1 MKRLVLTMF
10 AAVLVLSTMTLN
22 AQTPD
27 RKIKSIKLSPDVE
40 KMYREQLSSM
50 QSKSQNSLQSNGMQ
64 RVYPVKKLTE
74 KDIEVLMNNS
84 GTQRKHE
91 ILPSLKDALP
101 TVKPLEKKTSNL
113 QGEISNPPSNIR
125 FPGEFEESQ
134 AVLVSIPSVALT
146 RIGTFK
152 GEEYNMWVEVFASSQ
167 YLAYFNVPPGYAIFI
182 PYLYGLSEDPNE
194 AYTVEHDKYLYAVN
208 LGIFTNNN
216 TGEIDTTIAHIWTNL
231 INSIQQECTVWIR
244 ISNINDSTTVK
255 DYMQKVNMPLKN
267 YEFFSDGNG
276 EDAFWAR
283 DWGPLGFYYGDQGK
297 LAFVDAEYYPGRL
310 FDDEFSKYLLNK
322 KGYDYYNLP
331 VHLEGGNIMGD
342 GYKYITYSD
351 VVYNN
356 NSTNQGQIIYD
367 ASQQKWMQKQFTPLS
382 KTQLDSKMK
391 AAFGAEDVIVPQHLQ
406 YDGGTGHIDLY
417 LKQFDEESMLIT
429 DMPSKYSKLTDYKI
443 IQKNRDMLASKKTA
457 FGTKYRFLN
466 APLPRLDNGEMPTS
480 NDSLYSKDPRSY
492 LNGVIVNKSYIYP
505 CFSKK
510 GEANYNYELEV
521 QKTLKE
527 LLPGYKL
534 CPIDAR
540 YLSPQGGA
548 IHCITMQIPADHPI
562 TMRHKPVRDNIS
574 LTNSVAITVELV
586 SNYDADNIA
595 LFWRK
600 PSSSTWATVQLT
612 ADGKIYT
619 GAIEGNFSENDTVQY
634 YVAARKN
641 NTIKKCLPYTA
652 PDGYYTFYFG
662 NTSIDQ
668 LYNYEPTSSS
678 IASIYP
684 NPATNAINVI
694 FEVNNPGNIN
704 IEIFNSLGQV
714 VNTPIQNK
722 YFEKGVFTIDVAN
735 LNLPDGNYFIRMNS
749 LTNNSMS
756 SFVIMNK

>member
-27 RKIKSIKLSPDVE
+27 RKIKPIKLAPEVE
-40 KMYREQLSSM
+40 KMYKEQSSSRE
-50 QSKSQNSLQSNGMQ
+50 SKTQNSLQSNGMK
-64 RVYPVKKLTE
+64 RVYPVKELTE
-74 KDIEVLMNNS
+74 KDIEVLMKNLGN
-84 GTQRKHE
+84 QRVQE
-91 ILPSLKDALP
+91 IPPSLTEALP
-101 TVKPLEKKTSNL
+101 IAKPSEKKTSNL

-134 AVLVSIPSVALT
+134 AVLVSIPSVPFYYLT
-146 RIGTFK
+146 EWGGNT
-152 GEEYNMWVEVFASSQ
+152 YNQYIQIYATSY
-167 YLAYFNVPPGYAIFI
+167 YLAMFGIPPGQGLGVFI
-182 PYLYGLSEDPNE
+182 PYLYGLSQDQNE
-194 AYTVEHDKYLYAVN
+194 AYAVKCVWAADFALFQN
-208 LGIFTNNN
+208 TD
-216 TGEIDTTIAHIWTNL
+216 TGEIDSTTAKVWSNL
-231 INSIQQECTVWIR
+231 MNAIQQECKVWIR
-244 ISNINDSTTVK
+244 LANILDSTRIIN
-255 DYMQKVNMPLKN
+255 YMTGVNMPLKN
-267 YEFFSDGNG
+267 YEFFADGNG
-276 EDAFWAR
+276 EDLFWAR
-283 DWGPLGFYYGDQGK
+283 DWGPLGFYYGDQNK
-297 LAFVDAEYYPGRL
+297 LAFVDAEYYPGRT
-310 FDDEFSKYLLNK
+310 FDDEFPKYLLNK

-356 NSTNQGQIIYD
+356 NASNQGQIFYD
-367 ASQQKWMQKQFTPLS
+367 ATNQQWMQKQFTPLS
-382 KTQLDSKMK
+382 KTQLDSKMRV
-391 AAFGAEDVIVPQHLQ
+391 AFGAEDVIVPQHLQ

-417 LKQFDEESMLIT
+417 LKQIDEESMLIT

-443 IQKNRDMLASKKTA
+443 IQKNRDMIASKKTA

-480 NDSLYSKDPRSY
+480 NDSLYNVDPRSY

-510 GEANYNYELEV
+510 GETNYNYELEV
-521 QKTLKE
+521 QKTLKQ

-534 CPIDAR
+534 YPIDAR
-540 YLSPQGGA
+540 SLSPNGGA
-548 IHCITMQIPADHPI
+548 IHCITMQIPAEHPI

-574 LTNSVAITVELV
+574 LTNKVPITVELI

-600 PSSSTWATVQLT
+600 PTSSTWATVQLA

-619 GAIEGNFSENDTVQY
+619 GAIEGNFSENDTIQY
-634 YVAARKN
+634 YIAARKG
-641 NTIKKCLPYTA
+641 NTIKKGLPYTA

-668 LYNYEPTSSS
+668 LYNFEPTSSS

-694 FEVNNPGNIN
+694 FEVNYAGNITL
-704 IEIFNSLGQV
+704 EIFNSLGQV
-714 VNTPIQNK
+714 VNTPIQNT
-722 YFEKGVFTIDVAN
+722 YFEKGVFTIDVNN